1 MSQTA
6 FQILLVSNDPKLLA
20 TLSSALHA
28 DNITFA
34 LERRAVDA
42 LQFIGARPVDLVL
55 VDLVSSKEDGF
66 EFLSQLQENP
76 PSTFTLVTA
85 LTEETS
91 KVDKLRAFD
100 LGVSDCIGKP
110 FDPLVFR
117 ARLRALLET
126 KRRHDDL
133 GRHNDN
139 LTEARLAAEA
149 AVRAKS
155 DFLAAMS
162 HEIRTPMNGVIAMV
176 SLLLETPLTTEQRS
190 YLETIHTSSESL
202 LAIVNDILD
211 FSKIEAGKLE
221 LDSRPFNLRTC
232 VEDALDLQAAR
243 AFGKNLDLAYQMED
257 KIPTTVEGDSL
268 RLRQVLANLLSNA
281 IKFTEK
287 GNVFIQIK
295 LLSQE
300 PDETRKKTSLHLDFS
315 VRDTGIGIQPE
326 RLERL
331 FKPFSQGDASTAR
344 HYGGTGLGLAI
355 SKQLVELMGGK
366 MWAESSPGAGSTFHF
381 TINFQAELPPTP
393 YALAGPQAKLADLR
407 LLIVDDNATVR
418 RVISEQATKW
428 GMVPC
433 AAEGPQQA
441 LEWLKKGEQYDLGV
455 LDLQM
460 PGMDGLAL
468 AMEIHKLPGA
478 AMMPLVLMMPLGLHS
493 DAPGSTHIVFAHTV
507 NKPVKP
513 AQLSEVLVRALL
525 SPKAAARKQPESKPG
540 QPLTERLPLRIL
552 LCDDNAINQKV
563 AARILATIGY
573 QPDLAG
579 NGREALD
586 ALDKKPYDLI
596 FMDVMMP
603 EMDGLEATC
612 AIRQRQKDSA
622 AHPNYQSRIIIV
634 AMTAQAMQGDREK
647 CLAAGMDD
655 YLSKPVLPKDVRAT
669 IERWGAQATPPAAA
683 AAPQVDT
690 PAPGPATKTDLPPIQ
705 PTAKTEAP
713 APVDPPKA
721 AAPASATVPPANVA
735 TPAAA
740 PLKMTTPASASA
752 KAGPPAPAPVHIVPP
767 ASASLKMAAATSA
780 PAANDATSA
789 PAPASKVPPPVSGAN
804 KVATPPPVSPVKPAA
819 PAPAPKAEVPAPAF
833 PAGANGKAVEELPV
847 EMDILHDLTD
857 NDADSLRELV
867 DLFFKQ
873 TSQQM
878 QLLEA
883 AVRANKAEDVRRVAH
898 SCAGSSATLGM
909 TRFVPLLRKLERQ
922 GASGMLTSAPQVY
935 EETAREFKLIQDF
948 LTAQLKSAAS
958 QPVTVQ

>member
-1 MSQTA
+1 MSQPA

-20 TLSSALHA
+20 TLSGALHA
-28 DNITFA
+28 DNIAFA
-34 LERRAVDA
+34 LERRAVEA
-42 LQFIGARPVDLVL
+42 LQFLRGSPVDLVL
-55 VDLVSSKEDGF
+55 VDLVSSNEEGF
-66 EFLSQLQENP
+66 EFLRQLQENP
-76 PSTFTLVTA
+76 PATFTLVAA
-85 LTEETS
+85 LTDEDNT
-91 KVDKLRAFD
+91 VDKLRAYD
-100 LGVSDCIGKP
+100 LGVCDCMGKP
-110 FDPLVFR
+110 FEALVFR

-176 SLLLETPLTTEQRS
+176 SLLLETPLTAEQRS

-243 AFGKNLDLAYQMED
+243 AFGKNLDLAYQMDEG
-257 KIPTTVEGDSL
+257 IPVTVEGDSL

-287 GNVFIQIK
+287 GDVFVQVK
-295 LLSQE
+295 LLSIK
-300 PDETRKKTSLHLDFS
+300 PDETQKHSLLHLNFS
-315 VRDTGIGIQPE
+315 VRDTGIGIQPQ

-381 TINFQAELPPTP
+381 TINFQADTQSAPF
-393 YALAGPQAKLADLR
+393 ALVGPQPKLADLR

-418 RVISEQATKW
+418 RVVAEQAAKW
-428 GMVPC
+428 GMVPYG
-433 AAEGPQQA
+433 AESPQQA

-455 LDLQM
+455 MDLQM

-478 AMMPLVLMMPLGLHS
+478 AMMPLVLLMPLGLHS

-513 AQLSEVLVRALL
+513 AQLCEVLVRALL
-525 SPKAAARKQPESKPG
+525 SPKAAARQQPTSKPG
-540 QPLTERLPLRIL
+540 QPLTERLPLSIL

-563 AARILATIGY
+563 AARILQSIGY

-586 ALDKKPYDLI
+586 ALDKNPYDLI

-612 AIRQRQKDSA
+612 AIRERQKDA
-622 AHPNYQSRIIIV
+622 VAHPNYQSRIIIV

-655 YLSKPVLPKDVRAT
+655 YLSKPVLPKDVRAI
-669 IERWGAQATPPAAA
+669 IERWG
-683 AAPQVDT
+683 PQ
-690 PAPGPATKTDLPPIQ
+690 
-705 PTAKTEAP
+705 
-713 APVDPPKA
+713 
-721 AAPASATVPPANVA
+721 A
-735 TPAAA
+735 TPAAPVA
-740 PLKMTTPASASA
+740 PPPKADVPAIVAAA
-752 KAGPPAPAPVHIVPP
+752 KA
-767 ASASLKMAAATSA
+767 
-780 PAANDATSA
+780 D
-789 PAPASKVPPPVSGAN
+789 
-804 KVATPPPVSPVKPAA
+804 A
-819 PAPAPKAEVPAPAF
+819 PAPAPKIGVPAPA
-833 PAGANGKAVEELPV
+833 PAPKTVSSGTVPAAKADVPAPAPNAGVPVPVLVPQADAPAPAVEEPPV
-847 EMDILHDLTD
+847 EMDILNDLTD
-857 NDADSLRELV
+857 GDADSLRELV
-867 DLFFKQ
+867 DLFLKQ

-878 QLLEA
+878 KLLEA

-898 SCAGSSATLGM
+898 SCAGASATLGM

-922 GASGMLTSAPQVY
+922 GASGTLTTATQVY
-935 EETAREFKLIQDF
+935 EDTAREFKLIQHF
-948 LTAQLKSAAS
+948 LAARLKSAA
-958 QPVTVQ
+958 PPPATVPL

>member
-1 MSQTA
+1 MSQPA

-20 TLSSALHA
+20 TLSSVLHA
-28 DNITFA
+28 DNIAFA
-34 LERRAVDA
+34 LERRAVEA
-42 LQFIGARPVDLVL
+42 LQFLRASPVDLVL
-55 VDLVSSKEDGF
+55 VDLVSSNEEGF
-66 EFLSQLQENP
+66 EFLRQLQESP
-76 PSTFTLVTA
+76 PATFTLVTA
-85 LTEETS
+85 LTDEDNT
-91 KVDKLRAFD
+91 VDKLRAYD
-100 LGVSDCIGKP
+100 LGVCDCMGKP
-110 FDPLVFR
+110 FEALVFR
-117 ARLRALLET
+117 ARLRAHLET
-126 KRRHDDL
+126 KHRHDDL

-176 SLLLETPLTTEQRS
+176 SLLLETPLTAEQRS
-190 YLETIHTSSESL
+190 YLETIHTSSESV

-232 VEDALDLQAAR
+232 VEDALDLQAVR
-243 AFGKNLDLAYQMED
+243 AFGKNLDLAYQMD
-257 KIPTTVEGDSL
+257 DGIPVTVEGDSL

-287 GNVFIQIK
+287 GDVLVQVK
-295 LLSQE
+295 LLSMK
-300 PDETRKKTSLHLDFS
+300 PDEAQNNALLHLNFS

-344 HYGGTGLGLAI
+344 RYGGTGLGLAI

-366 MWAESSPGAGSTFHF
+366 IWAESSPGTGSTFHF
-381 TINFQAELPPTP
+381 TIKFQAETQSAPF
-393 YALAGPQAKLADLR
+393 ALAGPQPKLADLR

-418 RVISEQATKW
+418 RVVAEQVAKW
-428 GMVPC
+428 GMVPYS
-433 AAEGPQQA
+433 AESPQQA

-478 AMMPLVLMMPLGLHS
+478 AMMPLVLLMPLGLHS

-513 AQLSEVLVRALL
+513 AQFCEVLVRALL
-525 SPKAAARKQPESKPG
+525 SPKAAARQQPTSKPG
-540 QPLTERLPLRIL
+540 QPLTERLPLSIL

-563 AARILATIGY
+563 AAHILQLLGY
-573 QPDLAG
+573 QPGLAA

-586 ALDKKPYDLI
+586 ALDRKPYNLI

-603 EMDGLEATC
+603 EMDGLEATR
-612 AIRQRQKDSA
+612 AIRERQKA
-622 AHPNYQSRIIIV
+622 GATNYHSSIVIV

-655 YLSKPVLPKDVRAT
+655 YLAKPIRPKDVRAV
-669 IERWGAQATPPAAA
+669 IERWGSQ
-683 AAPQVDT
+683 
-690 PAPGPATKTDLPPIQ
+690 
-705 PTAKTEAP
+705 
-713 APVDPPKA
+713 
-721 AAPASATVPPANVA
+721 
-735 TPAAA
+735 
-740 PLKMTTPASASA
+740 
-752 KAGPPAPAPVHIVPP
+752 
-767 ASASLKMAAATSA
+767 SA
-780 PAANDATSA
+780 PAALAA
-789 PAPASKVPPPVSGAN
+789 PAPKAD
-804 KVATPPPVSPVKPAA
+804 A
-819 PAPAPKAEVPAPAF
+819 PAPAP
-833 PAGANGKAVEELPV
+833 AVEEPPV
-847 EMDILHDLTD
+847 EMDILNDLTD
-857 NDADSLRELV
+857 GNADSLRELV

-873 TSQQM
+873 TTQQLE
-878 QLLEA
+878 QLEA
-883 AVRANKAEDVRRVAH
+883 AVRANKADDVRRVAH
-898 SCAGSSATLGM
+898 SCAGASATLGM

-922 GASGMLTSAPQVY
+922 GASGTLTTTATQVY
-935 EETAREFKLIQDF
+935 EDTAREFKLIQNF
-948 LTAQLKSAAS
+948 LAAQLSSAAPPPDAAHS
-958 QPVTVQ
+958 

>member
-1 MSQTA
+1 MSQPA

-20 TLSSALHA
+20 TLSSVLHT
-28 DNITFA
+28 DNIAFA
-34 LERRAVDA
+34 LERRAAEA
-42 LQFIGARPVDLVL
+42 LQFIRASPVDVVL
-55 VDLVSSKEDGF
+55 VDLVSSNAEGF
-66 EFLSQLQENP
+66 EFLRQLQESP
-76 PSTFTLVTA
+76 PTTFTLVTA
-85 LTEETS
+85 LTDGNKT
-91 KVDKLRAFD
+91 VDKLRAFD
-100 LGVSDCIGKP
+100 LGVCDCMDKP
-110 FDPLVFR
+110 FEALVFR

-176 SLLLETPLTTEQRS
+176 SLLLETPLTAEQRS

-243 AFGKNLDLAYQMED
+243 AFGKNLDLAYQMD
-257 KIPTTVEGDSL
+257 DGIPVTVEGDSL

-287 GNVFIQIK
+287 GDVFIQIK
-295 LLSQE
+295 LVSMKA
-300 PDETRKKTSLHLDFS
+300 DEAQTHLLLHLDFS
-315 VRDTGIGIQPE
+315 VRDTGIGIQPD

-381 TINFQAELPPTP
+381 TINFQAETQSAPF
-393 YALAGPQAKLADLR
+393 ALVGPQPKLADLR

-418 RVISEQATKW
+418 RVIAEQATKW
-428 GMVPC
+428 GMVPYS
-433 AAEGPQQA
+433 ADGPQQA
-441 LEWLKKGEQYDLGV
+441 LEWLKSGEQYDLGV

-478 AMMPLVLMMPLGLHS
+478 AMMPLVLLMPLGLHS

-513 AQLSEVLVRALL
+513 AQLCEVLARALL
-525 SPKAAARKQPESKPG
+525 SPKAVARQQPTSQPG
-540 QPLTERLPLRIL
+540 QPLTERLPLSIL
-552 LCDDNAINQKV
+552 LCDDNTINQKV
-563 AARILATIGY
+563 AARILQSSGY

-586 ALDKKPYDLI
+586 ALDKKPYDLV

-603 EMDGLEATC
+603 EMDGLEATR
-612 AIRQRQKDSA
+612 AIRERQKDGV
-622 AHPNYQSRIIIV
+622 AHPNYQSRIVIV

-655 YLSKPVLPKDVRAT
+655 YLSKPILPKEVRA
-669 IERWGAQATPPAAA
+669 IVERWAPQATPAAPAASVPNVEVPVPVPAPKADAPVPVPTA
-683 AAPQVDT
+683 AA
-690 PAPGPATKTDLPPIQ
+690 
-705 PTAKTEAP
+705 EAP
-713 APVDPPKA
+713 APVPTA
-721 AAPASATVPPANVA
+721 AAD
-735 TPAAA
+735 
-740 PLKMTTPASASA
+740 
-752 KAGPPAPAPVHIVPP
+752 APAPVPVPVP
-767 ASASLKMAAATSA
+767 TAAAEA
-780 PAANDATSA
+780 P
-789 PAPASKVPPPVSGAN
+789 
-804 KVATPPPVSPVKPAA
+804 
-819 PAPAPKAEVPAPAF
+819 
-833 PAGANGKAVEELPV
+833 AVEEPPV
-847 EMDILHDLTD
+847 EMDILNDLTD
-857 NDADSLRELV
+857 GDANSLRELA

-873 TSQQM
+873 TSQQLE
-878 QLLEA
+878 QLEA
-883 AVRANKAEDVRRVAH
+883 AVRANNAEDVRRLAH
-898 SCAGSSATLGM
+898 SCAGASATLGM

-922 GASGMLTSAPQVY
+922 GASGMLTSATQVY
-935 EETAREFKLIQDF
+935 EDTAREFKLIQHF
-948 LTAQLKSAAS
+948 LAARLNSAA
-958 QPVTVQ
+958 PTAAAVQL

>member
-1 MSQTA
+1 MSQPA

-20 TLSSALHA
+20 TLSSVLHA
-28 DNITFA
+28 DNIAFA
-34 LERRAVDA
+34 LERRAVEA
-42 LQFIGARPVDLVL
+42 LQFLRASPVDLVL
-55 VDLVSSKEDGF
+55 VDLVSSNEEGF
-66 EFLSQLQENP
+66 EFLRQLQESP
-76 PSTFTLVTA
+76 PATFTLVTA
-85 LTEETS
+85 LTAEDNT
-91 KVDKLRAFD
+91 VDKLRAYD
-100 LGVSDCIGKP
+100 LGVCDCMGKP
-110 FDPLVFR
+110 FEALVFR
-117 ARLRALLET
+117 ARLRAHLET

-155 DFLAAMS
+155 DFLATMS

-176 SLLLETPLTTEQRS
+176 SLLLETPLTAEQRS
-190 YLETIHTSSESL
+190 HLETIHTSSESV

-243 AFGKNLDLAYQMED
+243 AFGKNLDLAYQMD
-257 KIPTTVEGDSL
+257 DGIPVTVEGDSL
-268 RLRQVLANLLSNA
+268 RLGQVLANLLSNA

-287 GNVFIQIK
+287 GDVLVQVK
-295 LLSQE
+295 LLSMK
-300 PDETRKKTSLHLDFS
+300 PDEAQNNSLLHLNFS

-381 TINFQAELPPTP
+381 TINFQAETQSAPF
-393 YALAGPQAKLADLR
+393 ALAGPQPKLADLR

-418 RVISEQATKW
+418 RVVAEQVAKW
-428 GMVPC
+428 GMVPYS
-433 AAEGPQQA
+433 AESPQQA

-478 AMMPLVLMMPLGLHS
+478 AMMPLVLLMPLGLHS

-513 AQLSEVLVRALL
+513 AQFCEVLVRALL
-525 SPKAAARKQPESKPG
+525 SPKAAVRQQPTSKPG
-540 QPLTERLPLRIL
+540 QPLTERLPLSIL

-563 AARILATIGY
+563 AAHILQLLGY
-573 QPDLAG
+573 QPGLAA

-586 ALDKKPYDLI
+586 ALDREPYNLI

-603 EMDGLEATC
+603 EMDGLEATR
-612 AIRQRQKDSA
+612 AIRERQKA
-622 AHPNYQSRIIIV
+622 GATNYHSSIVIV

-655 YLSKPVLPKDVRAT
+655 YLAKPIRPKDVRAV
-669 IERWGAQATPPAAA
+669 IERWGSQ
-683 AAPQVDT
+683 
-690 PAPGPATKTDLPPIQ
+690 
-705 PTAKTEAP
+705 
-713 APVDPPKA
+713 
-721 AAPASATVPPANVA
+721 
-735 TPAAA
+735 
-740 PLKMTTPASASA
+740 
-752 KAGPPAPAPVHIVPP
+752 
-767 ASASLKMAAATSA
+767 SA
-780 PAANDATSA
+780 PAA
-789 PAPASKVPPPVSGAN
+789 
-804 KVATPPPVSPVKPAA
+804 PAA
-819 PAPAPKAEVPAPAF
+819 PAPKADAPAPA
-833 PAGANGKAVEELPV
+833 PAVEEPPV
-847 EMDILHDLTD
+847 EMDILNDLTD
-857 NDADSLRELV
+857 GNADSLRELV

-873 TSQQM
+873 TTQQLE
-878 QLLEA
+878 QLEA

-898 SCAGSSATLGM
+898 SCAGASATLGM

-922 GASGMLTSAPQVY
+922 GASGTLITATQVY
-935 EETAREFKLIQDF
+935 EDTAREFKLIQNF
-948 LTAQLKSAAS
+948 LAAQLNSAA
-958 QPVTVQ
+958 PPPATVHL

>member
-1 MSQTA
+1 MSQPA

-28 DNITFA
+28 DNIAFA
-34 LERRAVDA
+34 LERRAAEA
-42 LQFIGARPVDLVL
+42 LQFLHNSPADLVL
-55 VDLVSSKEDGF
+55 VDLVSANEEGF
-66 EFLSQLQENP
+66 AFLQQLQENP
-76 PSTFTLVTA
+76 PSTFTLVAA
-85 LTEETS
+85 LTNEGDT
-91 KVDKLRAFD
+91 VGKLRAFD
-100 LGVSDCIGKP
+100 LGVCDCIGKP
-110 FDPLVFR
+110 FEALVFR

-176 SLLLETPLTTEQRS
+176 SLLLETTLNAEQRS

-221 LDSRPFNLRTC
+221 LDSRPFNLRAC

-243 AFGKNLDLAYQMED
+243 AFGKNLDLAYQMD
-257 KIPTTVEGDSL
+257 DGIPVTVEGDSL

-287 GNVFIQIK
+287 GDVFIQVK
-295 LLSQE
+295 LLSLQ
-300 PDETRKKTSLHLDFS
+300 PDESQKNSQLQLNFS

-381 TINFQAELPPTP
+381 TINFQAEIQPAP
-393 YALAGPQAKLADLR
+393 YTLAGSQSKLADLR

-418 RVISEQATKW
+418 RVIAEQATKW
-428 GMVPC
+428 GMAPC
-433 AAEGPQQA
+433 AAESPQQA

-468 AMEIHKLPGA
+468 AMEIHKLPAA
-478 AMMPLVLMMPLGLHS
+478 AMMPLVLLMPLGLHS

-513 AQLSEVLVRALL
+513 AQLCEVLVRALL
-525 SPKAAARKQPESKPG
+525 SPKAAARQQPTSKPG
-540 QPLTERLPLRIL
+540 QPLTERLPLSIL

-563 AARILATIGY
+563 AARILQTIGY
-573 QPDLAG
+573 QPDLAA

-612 AIRQRQKDSA
+612 AIRERQKNSA

-655 YLSKPVLPKDVRAT
+655 YLSKPILPKDVRAT
-669 IERWGAQATPPAAA
+669 VERWGPQAASATRSAPPAKA
-683 AAPQVDT
+683 
-690 PAPGPATKTDLPPIQ
+690 
-705 PTAKTEAP
+705 EAP
-713 APVDPPKA
+713 AA
-721 AAPASATVPPANVA
+721 
-735 TPAAA
+735 
-740 PLKMTTPASASA
+740 
-752 KAGPPAPAPVHIVPP
+752 
-767 ASASLKMAAATSA
+767 
-780 PAANDATSA
+780 
-789 PAPASKVPPPVSGAN
+789 
-804 KVATPPPVSPVKPAA
+804 
-819 PAPAPKAEVPAPAF
+819 APAPKAKMPAPAAA
-833 PAGANGKAVEELPV
+833 PAIKAEQPITLPVPKAELPEAEEPPV
-847 EMDILHDLTD
+847 EMDTLNDLTD
-857 NDADSLRELV
+857 GDPDGLRELV
-867 DLFFKQ
+867 ELFFKQ
-873 TSQQM
+873 TSQQLE
-878 QLLEA
+878 QLGA
-883 AVRANKAEDVRRVAH
+883 AVRANKPEDVRRLAH
-898 SCAGSSATLGM
+898 SCAGASATLGM

-922 GASGMLTSAPQVY
+922 GASGMLTSAAQIY
-935 EETAREFKLIQDF
+935 EDTAREFELIQQF
-948 LTAQLKSAAS
+948 LAAQLNSAA
-958 QPVTVQ
+958 PTAAAVHL

>member
-1 MSQTA
+1 MSQPA

-20 TLSSALHA
+20 TLSSVLHA
-28 DNITFA
+28 DNIAFA
-34 LERRAVDA
+34 WERRAVEA
-42 LQFIGARPVDLVL
+42 LQFLRASPVDLVL
-55 VDLVSSKEDGF
+55 VDLVSSNEEGF
-66 EFLSQLQENP
+66 EFLRQLQESP
-76 PSTFTLVTA
+76 PATFTLVTA
-85 LTEETS
+85 LTAEDNT
-91 KVDKLRAFD
+91 VDKLRAYD
-100 LGVSDCIGKP
+100 LGVCDCMGKP
-110 FDPLVFR
+110 FEALVFR
-117 ARLRALLET
+117 ARLRAHLET

-155 DFLAAMS
+155 DFLATMS

-176 SLLLETPLTTEQRS
+176 SLLLETPLTAEQRS
-190 YLETIHTSSESL
+190 HLETIHTSSESV

-243 AFGKNLDLAYQMED
+243 AFGKNLDLAYQMD
-257 KIPTTVEGDSL
+257 DGIPVTVEGDSL
-268 RLRQVLANLLSNA
+268 RLGQVLANLLSNA

-287 GNVFIQIK
+287 GDVLVQVK
-295 LLSQE
+295 LLSMK
-300 PDETRKKTSLHLDFS
+300 PDEAQNNSLLHLNFS

-381 TINFQAELPPTP
+381 TINFQAETQSAPF
-393 YALAGPQAKLADLR
+393 ALAGPQPKLADLR

-418 RVISEQATKW
+418 RVVAEQVAKW
-428 GMVPC
+428 GMVPYS
-433 AAEGPQQA
+433 AESPQQA

-478 AMMPLVLMMPLGLHS
+478 AMMPLVLLMPLGLHS
-493 DAPGSTHIVFAHTV
+493 DAPGSTHIMFAHTV

-513 AQLSEVLVRALL
+513 AQFCEVLVRALL
-525 SPKAAARKQPESKPG
+525 SPKAAARQQPTSKPG
-540 QPLTERLPLRIL
+540 QPLTERLPLSIL

-563 AARILATIGY
+563 AAHILQLLGY
-573 QPDLAG
+573 QPGLAA

-586 ALDKKPYDLI
+586 ALDREPYNLI

-603 EMDGLEATC
+603 EMDGLEATR
-612 AIRQRQKDSA
+612 AIRERQKA
-622 AHPNYQSRIIIV
+622 GATNYHSSIVIV

-655 YLSKPVLPKDVRAT
+655 YLAKPIRPKDVRAVV
-669 IERWGAQATPPAAA
+669 ERWG
-683 AAPQVDT
+683 PQ
-690 PAPGPATKTDLPPIQ
+690 
-705 PTAKTEAP
+705 
-713 APVDPPKA
+713 
-721 AAPASATVPPANVA
+721 A
-735 TPAAA
+735 TPAA
-740 PLKMTTPASASA
+740 
-752 KAGPPAPAPVHIVPP
+752 
-767 ASASLKMAAATSA
+767 
-780 PAANDATSA
+780 
-789 PAPASKVPPPVSGAN
+789 
-804 KVATPPPVSPVKPAA
+804 PAA
-819 PAPAPKAEVPAPAF
+819 PAPKADAPAPA
-833 PAGANGKAVEELPV
+833 PAVEEPPV
-847 EMDILHDLTD
+847 EMDRLNDLTEG
-857 NDADSLRELV
+857 NADSLRELV
-867 DLFFKQ
+867 DLFLKQ
-873 TSQQM
+873 TTQQLE
-878 QLLEA
+878 QLEA

-898 SCAGSSATLGM
+898 SCAGASATLGM

-922 GASGMLTSAPQVY
+922 GASGTLITATQVY
-935 EETAREFKLIQDF
+935 EDTAREFKLIQNF
-948 LTAQLKSAAS
+948 LAAQLNSAA
-958 QPVTVQ
+958 PPPATVHL

>member
-1 MSQTA
+1 MSQPA

-20 TLSSALHA
+20 TLSNVLHA
-28 DNITFA
+28 DNVAFA
-34 LERRAVDA
+34 LERSAGEA
-42 LQFIGARPVDLVL
+42 LQFLRSSPVDLVL
-55 VDLVSSKEDGF
+55 VDLVSSSTEGF
-66 EFLSQLQENP
+66 KFLHQLQENP
-76 PSTFTLVTA
+76 LASFTLITA
-85 LTEETS
+85 LTAPTNT
-91 KVDKLRAFD
+91 VDKLRAFD
-100 LGVSDCIGKP
+100 LRVYDCMDKP
-110 FDPLVFR
+110 FEALVFR
-117 ARLRALLET
+117 ARLRAQLET

-133 GRHNDN
+133 GRHNDS

-155 DFLAAMS
+155 DFLASMS

-176 SLLLETPLTTEQRS
+176 SLLLETSLTAEQRS
-190 YLETIHTSSESL
+190 YLETIQTSSESL

-243 AFGKNLDLAYQMED
+243 AFGKNLDLAYQMD
-257 KIPTTVEGDSL
+257 DGIPATVEGDSL

-287 GNVFIQIK
+287 GDVLVQVK
-295 LLSQE
+295 LLSMK
-300 PDETRKKTSLHLDFS
+300 PDEAQNNSLLHLHFS

-326 RLERL
+326 RLARL

-366 MWAESSPGAGSTFHF
+366 MWAESSHGMGSTFHF
-381 TINFQAELPPTP
+381 TINFQAEKQPAPF
-393 YALAGPQAKLADLR
+393 ALAGPQSKLADLR

-418 RVISEQATKW
+418 RVVAEQVAKW
-428 GMVPC
+428 GMVPYS
-433 AAEGPQQA
+433 AESPQQA

-468 AMEIHKLPGA
+468 AMEIHKLSGA
-478 AMMPLVLMMPLGLHS
+478 EMMPLVLLMPLGLHS

-513 AQLSEVLVRALL
+513 AQLCEALVRALL
-525 SPKAAARKQPESKPG
+525 SPKAAVRQQPTVRPG
-540 QPLTERLPLRIL
+540 QPLTERLPLSIL

-563 AARILATIGY
+563 AARILQSIGY

-603 EMDGLEATC
+603 EMDGLEATR
-612 AIRQRQKDSA
+612 AIRERQKDGV

-655 YLSKPVLPKDVRAT
+655 YLSKPILPKDVRA
-669 IERWGAQATPPAAA
+669 IVERWGS
-683 AAPQVDT
+683 QVT
-690 PAPGPATKTDLPPIQ
+690 PAVPVATAPKAD
-705 PTAKTEAP
+705 AP
-713 APVDPPKA
+713 APVPP
-721 AAPASATVPPANVA
+721 
-735 TPAAA
+735 
-740 PLKMTTPASASA
+740 
-752 KAGPPAPAPVHIVPP
+752 
-767 ASASLKMAAATSA
+767 
-780 PAANDATSA
+780 
-789 PAPASKVPPPVSGAN
+789 
-804 KVATPPPVSPVKPAA
+804 
-819 PAPAPKAEVPAPAF
+819 PKAEVPAPAPVPMAKADA
-833 PAGANGKAVEELPV
+833 PAPVPAPKADAPADEEPPV
-847 EMDILHDLTD
+847 EMEILNDLTD
-857 NDADSLRELV
+857 GKADRLRELV

-873 TSQQM
+873 TSQQLE
-878 QLLEA
+878 QLEA

-898 SCAGSSATLGM
+898 SCAGASATLGM

-922 GASGMLTSAPQVY
+922 GASGMLTSATQVY
-935 EETAREFKLIQDF
+935 EDTAREFKLIQNF
-948 LTAQLKSAAS
+948 LTAQLNSAAPTS
-958 QPVTVQ
+958 AIVHL

>member
-1 MSQTA
+1 MSQPA

-20 TLSSALHA
+20 TLSSVLHA
-28 DNITFA
+28 DNIAFA
-34 LERRAVDA
+34 LERRAVEA
-42 LQFIGARPVDLVL
+42 LQFLRASPVDLVL
-55 VDLVSSKEDGF
+55 VDLVSSNEEGF
-66 EFLSQLQENP
+66 EFLRQLQESP
-76 PSTFTLVTA
+76 PATFTLVTA
-85 LTEETS
+85 LTDEDNT
-91 KVDKLRAFD
+91 VDKLRAYD
-100 LGVSDCIGKP
+100 LGVCDCMGKP
-110 FDPLVFR
+110 FEALVFR
-117 ARLRALLET
+117 ARLRAHLET
-126 KRRHDDL
+126 KRRYDDL

-176 SLLLETPLTTEQRS
+176 SLLLEAPLTAEQRS
-190 YLETIHTSSESL
+190 YLETIHTSSESV

-211 FSKIEAGKLE
+211 FSKIKAGKLE

-243 AFGKNLDLAYQMED
+243 AFGKNLDLAYQMDDE
-257 KIPTTVEGDSL
+257 IPVTVEGDSL
-268 RLRQVLANLLSNA
+268 RLRQVLANLLSDA

-287 GNVFIQIK
+287 GDVLVQVK
-295 LLSQE
+295 LLSMK
-300 PDETRKKTSLHLDFS
+300 PDEAQNNSLLHLNFS

-331 FKPFSQGDASTAR
+331 FKPFSQEDASTAR

-381 TINFQAELPPTP
+381 TINFQAETQSAPF
-393 YALAGPQAKLADLR
+393 ALAGPQPKLADLR

-418 RVISEQATKW
+418 RVVAEQVAKW
-428 GMVPC
+428 GMVPYS
-433 AAEGPQQA
+433 AESPQQA

-478 AMMPLVLMMPLGLHS
+478 AMMPLVLLMPLGLHS

-513 AQLSEVLVRALL
+513 AQFCEVLVRAVL
-525 SPKAAARKQPESKPG
+525 SPKAAARQEPTSKPG
-540 QPLTERLPLRIL
+540 QPLTERLPLSIL

-563 AARILATIGY
+563 AAHILQLLGY
-573 QPDLAG
+573 QPGLAA

-586 ALDKKPYDLI
+586 ALDREPYNLI

-603 EMDGLEATC
+603 EMDGLEATR
-612 AIRQRQKDSA
+612 AIRERQKA
-622 AHPNYQSRIIIV
+622 GATNYHSSIVIV

-655 YLSKPVLPKDVRAT
+655 YLAKPIRPKDVRAV
-669 IERWGAQATPPAAA
+669 IERWGSQ
-683 AAPQVDT
+683 
-690 PAPGPATKTDLPPIQ
+690 
-705 PTAKTEAP
+705 
-713 APVDPPKA
+713 
-721 AAPASATVPPANVA
+721 
-735 TPAAA
+735 
-740 PLKMTTPASASA
+740 
-752 KAGPPAPAPVHIVPP
+752 
-767 ASASLKMAAATSA
+767 SA
-780 PAANDATSA
+780 PAA
-789 PAPASKVPPPVSGAN
+789 
-804 KVATPPPVSPVKPAA
+804 PAA
-819 PAPAPKAEVPAPAF
+819 PAPKADAPAPA
-833 PAGANGKAVEELPV
+833 VEEPPV
-847 EMDILHDLTD
+847 EMDILNDLTD
-857 NDADSLRELV
+857 GNADSLRELV

-873 TSQQM
+873 TTQQLE
-878 QLLEA
+878 QLEA

-898 SCAGSSATLGM
+898 SCAGASATLGM

-922 GASGMLTSAPQVY
+922 GASGTLINATQVY
-935 EETAREFKLIQDF
+935 EDTAREFKLIQNF
-948 LTAQLKSAAS
+948 LATQLNSAA
-958 QPVTVQ
+958 PPPATVHL